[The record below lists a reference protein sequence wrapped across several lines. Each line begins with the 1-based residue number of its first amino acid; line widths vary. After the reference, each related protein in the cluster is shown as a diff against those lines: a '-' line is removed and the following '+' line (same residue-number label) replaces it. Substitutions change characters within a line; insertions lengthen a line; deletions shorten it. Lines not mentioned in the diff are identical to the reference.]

1 MSKEPIRPGQTFHL
15 PAAQQA
21 NMDSL
26 LKVLSS
32 KKATDALTEIGR
44 TKDSTWDNIK
54 DTVVG
59 LNDLVRAGGI
69 QGTIQT
75 QIDAILSPFKNE
87 INQLITEAL
96 SPIKDIMTDIN
107 NELSTFIAENKV
119 GAAIGGIAGQ
129 IAGMFLPGG
138 PILIAVGALFGA
150 SIEAFLSGM
159 GTLTDERIA
168 ETLERGVEKFGDS
181 DLGRR
186 LQEMLNILE
195 REQRAAPLER
205 FRLPTG
211 RLIRQGEFEFF

>member
-32 KKATDALTEIGR
+32 KKATDALTEIGK
-44 TKDSTWDNIK
+44 TKDSTWDNINE
-54 DTVVG
+54 TVVG

-75 QIDAILSPFKNE
+75 QIDAILSPLKNE
-87 INQLITEAL
+87 MNTLISEAL
-96 SPIKDIMTDIN
+96 APIKEQVQDIW
-107 NELSTFIAENKV
+107 NELSTFISDNKT

-150 SIEAFLSGM
+150 AIEAFFGRI
-159 GTLTDERIA
+159 GTLDVFK
-168 ETLERGVEKFGDS
+168 TLEKGAEAFAGT
-181 DLGRR
+181 DLGDR
-186 LQEMLNILE
+186 LGSMLDILE
-195 REQRAAPLER
+195 EERRAPPLER

-211 RLIRQGEFEFF
+211 RLVRIGDEGLFF